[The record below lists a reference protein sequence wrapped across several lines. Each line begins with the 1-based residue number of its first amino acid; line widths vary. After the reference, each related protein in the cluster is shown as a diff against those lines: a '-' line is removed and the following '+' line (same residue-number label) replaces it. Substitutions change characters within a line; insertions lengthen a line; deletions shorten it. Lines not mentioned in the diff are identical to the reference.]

1 VLLVIL
7 NRFDRLVKFRVDTGP
22 LKKFNGRIIELLFSI
37 ITTDS
42 ITFKHLEK
50 ICKTNQ
56 SKVKES
62 LKKNR
67 MVPLLT
73 IETKET

>member
-7 NRFDRLVKFRVDTGP
+7 NQFDRLKFRVDTGP

-37 ITTDS
+37 NTTDS

-50 ICKTNQ
+50 IYKTNQ
-56 SKVKES
+56 SKVQES
-62 LKKNR
+62 LKKKPDGSSSHNQN
-67 MVPLLT
+67 
-73 IETKET
+73 